1 MRVQAARACVVADYS
16 NVFREIDPPWD
27 RALAR
32 EADESPSSFYAESMR
47 KKAEAAG
54 VKYESCYYRGKEEEY
69 IEPWKFFTVKKGYVD
84 PQVYDFLCAGQDRLR
99 CN

>member
-16 NVFREIDPPWD
+16 DAYCEIGALWD

-32 EADESPSSFYAESMR
+32 EAEGSPNSFYAEDMR

-54 VKYESCYYRGKEEEY
+54 VKYEGYDYRGDEEGFVQ
-69 IEPWKFFTVKKGYVD
+69 PWKFFTVK
-84 PQVYDFLCAGQDRLR
+84 
-99 CN
+99 NNT